1 MGCGC
6 SQQFEAALQKQ
17 IRRIG
22 IVPKNGANT
31 SGYEAVEEGPG
42 EPVSPANAGDHIA
55 ADEPVVNKEEVSE
68 RGDDFDGIAKGGGGD
83 VAKEAA
89 DVKDEVVAFKADEEG
104 GGDEGGGKS
113 AAEGKDEFWDQGT
126 ED

>member
-31 SGYEAVEEGPG
+31 SGYEAVDNEEGPG

-55 ADEPVVNKEEVSE
+55 EEPVVNKEEVSE
-68 RGDDFDGIAKGGGGD
+68 RGDDFDGIAKGGGD
-83 VAKEAA
+83 VAKEAS

-113 AAEGKDEFWDQGT
+113 AEGKDEFWDQGT

>member
-31 SGYEAVEEGPG
+31 SGYEAVDNQEGPG
-42 EPVSPANAGDHIA
+42 EPVSPANAGDHV

-68 RGDDFDGIAKGGGGD
+68 RGNNFDGIGKGGGGGAGA
-83 VAKEAA
+83 VALEA
-89 DVKDEVVAFKADEEG
+89 KDEVVAFKADEEG
-104 GGDEGGGKS
+104 GGEEGGGKS
-113 AAEGKDEFWDQGT
+113 AEGKDEFWDQGT

>member
-22 IVPKNGANT
+22 IVPKNGANA
-31 SGYEAVEEGPG
+31 SGYEAVDNEEGPG
-42 EPVSPANAGDHIA
+42 EPVSPANAGDNI

-68 RGDDFDGIAKGGGGD
+68 RGDDFDGIAKGGGGNE
-83 VAKEAA
+83 VEGAA
-89 DVKDEVVAFKADEEG
+89 DAKDEVVAFNADEEG
-104 GGDEGGGKS
+104 GGEKGGGES
-113 AAEGKDEFWDQGT
+113 AEGDQGT